1 MEFGRSFSLAS
12 SKALLAACVLGLL
25 VSSGASMPASD
36 VTTTTATISDLEK
49 ASGETVKTGM
59 EVLEKYVVSLPFF
72 INNNIIHVM
81 QLCWLIFNHVYC
93 AHRVPTSIAFL
104 IRFKPTTSTK
114 PCTASL

>member
-12 SKALLAACVLGLL
+12 SKAMLAACVLGLL

-59 EVLEKYVVSLPFF
+59 EVLEKYVVSLPFLYTSCNCAGLYLTMF
-72 INNNIIHVM
+72 IVLTEC
-81 QLCWLIFNHVYC
+81 Q
-93 AHRVPTSIAFL
+93 RVSH
-104 IRFKPTTSTK
+104 S
-114 PCTASL
+114 